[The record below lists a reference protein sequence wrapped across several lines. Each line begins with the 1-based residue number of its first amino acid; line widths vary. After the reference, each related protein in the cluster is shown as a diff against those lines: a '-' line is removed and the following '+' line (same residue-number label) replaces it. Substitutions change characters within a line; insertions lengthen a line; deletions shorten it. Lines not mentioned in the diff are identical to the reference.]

1 MRPGS
6 ILQNYAGPTP
16 DYGGTPNPSSSTR
29 VSVNRCRSSS
39 TIKAMPR
46 RGQTLADELGDFSSF
61 GNSPASSASASPS
74 SSEDEGADKAQSR
87 NIPET
92 PLQAQARQKT
102 EKILEKHNKY
112 IKDHNVRT
120 DIPFRAPAPAPVPV
134 PVPEKTP
141 APAPAPLSKA
151 QKRLSQPGNAKAAQP
166 SPAVPLSKAQQRASQ
181 PENTGGKTKSSLEEF
196 ISNAQKRVFQSE
208 DTGSKTK
215 ASPAVP
221 LSKAQKR
228 ASKSENTGSKTK
240 SHQQP
245 PRSVAMGGR
254 YMPVDEAEMAPRR
267 VPAPVR
273 TVKPPPLSDGLFA
286 TISREYGWDWLWWLI
301 VPFVLVVLAFY
312 ASRWAQENDLALE
325 AMKMNAEEATK
336 SKFRV
341 KAERA
346 NGDAVVEIASA
357 IDDIAKISLDDN
369 GTLGKLTDSPFNQ
382 AALPIEALRREVVE
396 GKGKKSQPLLWKID
410 KFVEKNR
417 EVDHA
422 WRSFLEQQIEA
433 TAELTGIFDGYA
445 VNAGFEEDRPN
456 WIRAAHNIT
465 KHDFTDI
472 PQKTYRE
479 GEQILCQILGKQDGP
494 SCPTVGKMLID
505 VCNDLKQALEKP
517 GIKVPPNT
525 FKTYSAATT
534 NIAKAI
540 KSVLKGWEN
549 AADKI
554 EAARLLYKDQHAIG
568 NVERV
573 DESLDKTSRA
583 LNDAMWSS
591 LVERI
596 GSPEYPTAVRRL
608 AEAKVWIKK
617 LQ

>member
-6 ILQNYAGPTP
+6 ILQNYTGPMP
-16 DYGGTPNPSSSTR
+16 DYGGTPNPRSKPR
-29 VSVNRCRSSS
+29 VPINRRSSSS
-39 TIKAMPR
+39 TIKAIPHP
-46 RGQTLADELGDFSSF
+46 GQTLADELADFSSF
-61 GNSPASSASASPS
+61 GNSSASSASPPPS
-74 SSEDEGADKAQSR
+74 SSDDESEDQVQSR

-92 PLQAQARQKT
+92 PLQLKARQQT
-102 EKILEKHNKY
+102 EQLLEKHNKY

-120 DIPFRAPAPAPVPV
+120 DVPFQAPAPAPG
-134 PVPEKTP
+134 KTP

-151 QKRLSQPGNAKAAQP
+151 QNRFSQPGNAKAAQP
-166 SPAVPLSKAQQRASQ
+166 SPAVPLSKAQKRASQ
-181 PENTGGKTKSSLEEF
+181 PENTGGNAKSSLEEF
-196 ISNAQKRVFQSE
+196 MSNSRKRVFQTE
-208 DTGSKTK
+208 DSRSKTK

-228 ASKSENTGSKTK
+228 ASKPENTGGNAK
-240 SHQQP
+240 SYQEP

-254 YMPVDEAEMAPRR
+254 YMP
-267 VPAPVR
+267 
-273 TVKPPPLSDGLFA
+273 PPPLSDGLLA

-301 VPFVLVVLAFY
+301 VPLVLLVLAFY
-312 ASRWAQENDLALE
+312 ASRWAQENELAIE
-325 AMKMNAEEATK
+325 AMKMSAKEAK
-336 SKFRV
+336 KGRFKV

-346 NGDAVVEIASA
+346 NGEAVVEIVSA
-357 IDDIAKISLDDN
+357 ISDVAKISLDEN

-382 AALPIEALRREVVE
+382 AVLPIEALRREVVE
-396 GKGKKSQPLLWKID
+396 AEGKKSQPLLWKID
-410 KFVEKNR
+410 KFVDKNR

-445 VNAGFEEDRPN
+445 MNAGYEEDHPN

-465 KHDFTDI
+465 HHDFTDI

-479 GEQILCQILGKQDGP
+479 GEQILCQILGKKEGP
-494 SCPTVGKMLID
+494 NCPTIGKLLID
-505 VCNDLKQALEKP
+505 VYNDLKQGLEKP
-517 GIKVPPNT
+517 GIKVPPDT
-525 FKTYSAATT
+525 FETYSAATT

-540 KSVLKGWEN
+540 KSVLKGWEK
-549 AADKI
+549 AADRI
-554 EAARLLYKDQHAIG
+554 EAARLLYKDEHAIG

-573 DESLDKTSRA
+573 DASLDKTSKA

>member
-6 ILQNYAGPTP
+6 ILQNYTGPIP
-16 DYGGTPNPSSSTR
+16 DYGGTPNPPSKPR
-29 VSVNRCRSSS
+29 VPMNRRRSSS
-39 TIKAMPR
+39 TIKAIPR
-46 RGQTLADELGDFSSF
+46 RGQTLAEDLADFSSF
-61 GNSPASSASASPS
+61 GNSSASSASPSPS
-74 SSEDEGADKAQSR
+74 SSEDEFEDKVQSR

-92 PLQAQARQKT
+92 PLQLKARQQT
-102 EKILEKHNKY
+102 EQLLEKHNKY
-112 IKDHNVRT
+112 IKEHNVRT
-120 DIPFRAPAPAPVPV
+120 DVPFQAPAPAQG
-134 PVPEKTP
+134 KTP

-151 QKRLSQPGNAKAAQP
+151 QKRFSQPGNAKAAQP
-166 SPAVPLSKAQQRASQ
+166 SPAVPLSKAQKRALQ

-196 ISNAQKRVFQSE
+196 ISNAQKRVFQTE

-215 ASPAVP
+215 ESPAVP

-228 ASKSENTGSKTK
+228 ASKPENTGGKAK
-240 SHQQP
+240 SYQEP

-267 VPAPVR
+267 VPAPVQ

-286 TISREYGWDWLWWLI
+286 TISREFGWDWLWWLI
-301 VPFVLVVLAFY
+301 VPLVLLVLAFY
-312 ASRWAQENDLALE
+312 ASRWAQENELAIE
-325 AMKMNAEEATK
+325 AMKMNAEEAK
-336 SKFRV
+336 RGRFKV

-346 NGDAVVEIASA
+346 NGDAVVEIVSA
-357 IDDIAKISLDDN
+357 ISNVAKISLDEN

-382 AALPIEALRREVVE
+382 AVLPIEALRREVVE
-396 GKGKKSQPLLWKID
+396 AEGKKSQPLLWKID
-410 KFVEKNR
+410 KFVDKNR

-445 VNAGFEEDRPN
+445 MNAGYEEDRPN

-465 KHDFTDI
+465 HHDFTDI

-479 GEQILCQILGKQDGP
+479 GEQILCQILGKKEGP
-494 SCPTVGKMLID
+494 NCPTIGKMLID
-505 VCNDLKQALEKP
+505 VYNDLKQGLEKP
-517 GIKVPPNT
+517 GIKIPPNT
-525 FKTYSAATT
+525 FETYSAATT

-540 KSVLKGWEN
+540 KSVLKGWEK
-549 AADKI
+549 AADRI
-554 EAARLLYKDQHAIG
+554 EAARLLYKDEHAIG

-573 DESLDKTSRA
+573 DESLDKTSKA

-608 AEAKVWIKK
+608 AEAKVWIKI

>member
-1 MRPGS
+1 MQPGS
-6 ILQNYAGPTP
+6 ILQNYTGPMP
-16 DYGGTPNPSSSTR
+16 DYGGTPNPRSKPT
-29 VSVNRCRSSS
+29 VPMNRRRSSS
-39 TIKAMPR
+39 TIKAIPR
-46 RGQTLADELGDFSSF
+46 RGQTLADDLADFSSF
-61 GNSPASSASASPS
+61 GNSSASSASPSPS
-74 SSEDEGADKAQSR
+74 SSDDEFEDQVQSR

-92 PLQAQARQKT
+92 PLQAKARQQT
-102 EKILEKHNKY
+102 ERLLERHNKY

-120 DIPFRAPAPAPVPV
+120 DVPFQAPAPAPG
-134 PVPEKTP
+134 KTP

-151 QKRLSQPGNAKAAQP
+151 QKRFSQTGNAKAAQP
-166 SPAVPLSKAQQRASQ
+166 SSAVPLSKAQKRASQ
-181 PENTGGKTKSSLEEF
+181 PENTGGKAKSSLEEF
-196 ISNAQKRVFQSE
+196 ISNAERRVFQTE
-208 DTGSKTK
+208 DSGGKTK

-228 ASKSENTGSKTK
+228 ASKPENTGGKAK
-240 SHQQP
+240 SYQQP
-245 PRSVAMGGR
+245 PRSVSMGGR

-267 VPAPVR
+267 VPAPVQ

-301 VPFVLVVLAFY
+301 VPLVLLVLAFY
-312 ASRWAQENDLALE
+312 ASRWAQENELAIE
-325 AMKMNAEEATK
+325 AMKMNVEEAK
-336 SKFRV
+336 KGRFKV

-346 NGDAVVEIASA
+346 NGEAVVEIVSA
-357 IDDIAKISLDDN
+357 ISDVAKISLDEN

-382 AALPIEALRREVVE
+382 AVLPIEALRKEVVE
-396 GKGKKSQPLLWKID
+396 AEGKKSQPLLWNID
-410 KFVEKNR
+410 KFVDKNR

-445 VNAGFEEDRPN
+445 MNAGFEEDHPN

-465 KHDFTDI
+465 HHDFTDI

-479 GEQILCQILGKQDGP
+479 GEQILCQILGKKEGP
-494 SCPTVGKMLID
+494 NCPTIGKMLID
-505 VCNDLKQALEKP
+505 VYNDLKQGLEKP

-525 FKTYSAATT
+525 FETYSAATT

-540 KSVLKGWEN
+540 KSVLKGWEK
-549 AADKI
+549 AADRI
-554 EAARLLYKDQHAIG
+554 EAARLLYKDEHAIG

-573 DESLDKTSRA
+573 DESLDKTSKA